1 MKMKI
6 FLKVFMKFSE
16 NQIFPKIVKLE
27 ISNNF
32 FVIF

>member
-16 NQIFPKIVKLE
+16 NQFFLKIRKLE
-27 ISNNF
+27 ISNNV